1 MANSKPFS
9 LFLGEHRNG
18 VLHDE
23 LSDAL
28 QELVAAV
35 ATEGKGGKLTITISV
50 KPANAGNGALTVTD
64 EIKLAPPK
72 ETKSGSIFFVSPE
85 NNLIRED
92 PRQTRLDLRQVS
104 GNEPA
109 RTIAQ

>member
-18 VLHDE
+18 ALHDE
-23 LSDAL
+23 LSDKL

-35 ATEGKGGKLTITISV
+35 ATEEKGGTITLKISV

-64 EIKLAPPK
+64 EIKVTAPK
-72 ETKSGSIFFVSPE
+72 VTKSGSIFFVSPE

-92 PRQTRLDLRQVS
+92 PRQHRLDLREVS
-104 GNEPA
+104 ISGSV
-109 RTIAQ
+109 RDIA

>member
-1 MANSKPFS
+1 MANSKPFQ

-18 VLHDE
+18 TMHDE

-28 QELVAAV
+28 QELVAGV
-35 ATEGKGGKLTITISV
+35 ASEGKGGYLTLKIIV

-64 EIKLAPPK
+64 EIKVVPPK

-85 NNLIRED
+85 NNLVRDD
-92 PRQTRLDLRQVS
+92 PRQLKMDLRAVP
-104 GNEPA
+104 EREIP
-109 RTIAQ
+109 REIAS